1 MSIKIENIKHYL
13 SLPASGLVLSL
24 VCAFVLFWRTWV
36 FSLQYWW
43 DSWTYGHGILILPL
57 SVYLIWNKR
66 AYFQLA
72 NKTPNIPGLLA
83 LSFFCFVWWFASLTD
98 IEIILQLAFI
108 GILIGIFW
116 SLKGW
121 KVTSVYLLPLM
132 LPIMAL
138 PVWTPIVPVLQYITT
153 HVVAN
158 VLHWLSIPVYV
169 ESHYIRIPEGKI
181 SIEEVCAGLRYL
193 LAAMTVALVYV
204 YLYLHRTKYQLIYL
218 SVVVILSLA
227 VNWVRVFVVILAGHL
242 TNMTHYLVHNH
253 ANFGWWLFA
262 FTLIPIFWAGGLL
275 VKKQQLSEE
284 QTAINNDKI
293 NNSSDQLQKLQAER
307 KLGTA
312 ASAYKLPSALTIILI
327 ILVIGPV
334 ASAYIKTQAKYAS
347 TQIRHQLTAPIAG
360 SGWKGPALENNN
372 LRFDEISLDVIKP
385 HYLGAD
391 EQVTAV
397 YQKQN
402 QNIYLYLAKYY
413 YQDQGKEMISE
424 KNSPFDHSSWS
435 VLARKRITE
444 SFEFENNVYPTEIVI
459 KNKYGKSVV
468 LWYWYIVNAT
478 PVTNP
483 LYAKIL
489 QFKDML
495 STRKI
500 GASVV
505 VMAKEVTTDVES
517 ARAQLN
523 EFLKAIL
530 ASLLAGLSEAN

>member
-1 MSIKIENIKHYL
+1 VSSKLENLKHYL
-13 SLPASGLVLSL
+13 TLPASGLVLSL
-24 VCAFVLFWRTWV
+24 ACAFILFWRTWV
-36 FSLQYWW
+36 FSLHYWW

-57 SVYLIWNKR
+57 SAYLIWTKR
-66 AYFQLA
+66 TYFQVA
-72 NKTPNIPGLLA
+72 NNSPNYLGLLV
-83 LSFFCFVWWFASLTD
+83 LTFFCFVWWFASLTD

-121 KVTSVYLLPLM
+121 KVTSVFLLPLM

-138 PVWTPIVPVLQYITT
+138 PVWTPIVPILQYITT

-204 YLYLHRTKYQLIYL
+204 YLYLRQTKYQLIYL
-218 SVVVILSLA
+218 LIVAVLSLA
-227 VNWVRVFVVILAGHL
+227 VNWIRVFVVILAGHL

-262 FTLIPIFWAGGLL
+262 FTLFPIFWAGGIL
-275 VKKQQLSEE
+275 VKKEQSGEKQTDPTREKSTDKSESHLV
-284 QTAINNDKI
+284 QNQ
-293 NNSSDQLQKLQAER
+293 SR
-307 KLGTA
+307 
-312 ASAYKLPSALTIILI
+312 ASAAIHAYKIPSALTFILAII
-327 ILVIGPV
+327 VIGPA
-334 ASAYIKTQAKYAS
+334 ASAYIKAQAKHAS
-347 TQIRHQLTAPIAG
+347 THIQHQLTVPAAG
-360 SGWKGPALENNN
+360 PGWTRSDLENNN
-372 LRFDEISLDVIKP
+372 PRFDEISMDVVKP
-385 HYLGAD
+385 RYLGAD
-391 EQVTAV
+391 EEVTAV
-397 YQKQN
+397 YQQQN
-402 QNIYLYLAKYY
+402 HNVYLYLAKYY

-424 KNSPFDHSSWS
+424 KNSPFDRLSWS
-435 VLARKRITE
+435 VLSSTRIAE
-444 SFEFENNVYPTEIVI
+444 PLEIKDSIFPTEIVI
-459 KNKYGKSVV
+459 KNKFGKSVL
-468 LWYWYIVNAT
+468 LWYWYSVNGT

-505 VMAKEVTTDVES
+505 VIAMEVTTDIES
-517 ARAQLN
+517 ARVQLN
-523 EFLKAIL
+523 AFLKATFSSL
-530 ASLLAGLSEAN
+530 AISLNVAN